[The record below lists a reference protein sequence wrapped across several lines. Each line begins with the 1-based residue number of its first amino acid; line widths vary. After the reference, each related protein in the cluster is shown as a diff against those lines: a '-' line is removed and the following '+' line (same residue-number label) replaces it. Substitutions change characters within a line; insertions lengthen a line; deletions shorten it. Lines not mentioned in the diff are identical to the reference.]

1 MSQPLLLCATNIF
14 LVVSVKPDLYTFTLI
29 NLNFYDH
36 NDHNFKKWFKALKHE
51 SKQDSVFGVIFTL
64 LCVSFNND
72 RIIVFFRHKAS
83 FLFTQSR
90 KYLWG
95 YHPVIPLVHL
105 LGDLHSH
112 PHLQPRAAAVDPRN
126 PIVAR
131 RGWVEP
137 PPTSVC
143 DYGTRRLV
151 VQEVLRVEA
160 LFGLFQFY

>member
-1 MSQPLLLCATNIF
+1 MSQLLLLCATNIF

-36 NDHNFKKWFKALKHE
+36 NDHNFKKALKHE

-112 PHLQPRAAAVDPRN
+112 PRLQPRAAAVDPRN
-126 PIVAR
+126 QIVAR
-131 RGWVEP
+131 VEP

-151 VQEVLRVEA
+151 VQEVLRVESH
-160 LFGLFQFY
+160 FGLFQFY